1 MHAFMFSVEC
11 SAEKDDV
18 CQWLQI
24 TPCVEQLYKLALRM
38 YRPLCVYDDLIS
50 YADYLP
56 LMMNSI
62 KL

>member
-1 MHAFMFSVEC
+1 MFSVEC
-11 SAEKDDV
+11 RAEKDDV
-18 CQWLQI
+18 WLQI
-24 TPCVEQLYKLALRM
+24 TPCVEHLYKLALRM

-50 YADYLP
+50 YADHLP